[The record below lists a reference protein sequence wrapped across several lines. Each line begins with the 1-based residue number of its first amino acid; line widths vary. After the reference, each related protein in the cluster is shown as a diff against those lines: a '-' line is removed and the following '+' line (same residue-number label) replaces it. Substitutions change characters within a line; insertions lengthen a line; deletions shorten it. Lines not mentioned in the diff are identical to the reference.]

1 VIAAVIAIAV
11 APDRT
16 LSAPLQGG
24 RAWVGRRNAASIF
37 LLFGTMTFTLLHWS
51 GAVKG

>member
-1 VIAAVIAIAV
+1 VAVIAIAV
-11 APDRT
+11 ARDGTQPASLR
-16 LSAPLQGG
+16 GG
-24 RAWVGRRNAASIF
+24 SAWVGRRNAALIF